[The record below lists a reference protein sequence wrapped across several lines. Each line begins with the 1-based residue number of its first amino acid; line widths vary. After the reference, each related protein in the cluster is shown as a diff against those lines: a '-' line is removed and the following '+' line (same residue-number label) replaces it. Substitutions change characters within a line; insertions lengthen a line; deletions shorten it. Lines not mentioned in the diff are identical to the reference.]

1 MPIITYREAL
11 RQAIDEEMARDESVF
26 IMGEEVAE
34 YNGAY
39 KVTQGLWEKYGSR
52 RVIDTPITEESFTG
66 AGVGAAMVGLRPIVE
81 MMTFNFSLVAIDQI
95 INNAAKMRYMS
106 GGQFKVPMVIRGPNG
121 PAEHLAAQHSQALQ
135 SFFVHVPGL
144 KVVSPA
150 TPYDAKGMLKT
161 AIRDD
166 NPVIFLEGEMMYGWK
181 GEVPDEEYTI
191 PFGVAEIKRE
201 GSDVSLITYGK
212 PLQIVTEAADKLSEI
227 GVHAEIVDIRSL
239 RPLDEESIYQ
249 SVRKTNR
256 AVIIEESWPVASV
269 GSYVGWLISKNCFD
283 DLDASVEM
291 VASEDVPMPYNHKLE
306 LAAQPSTQKVVE
318 AAKKVLYL

>member
-1 MPIITYREAL
+1 
-11 RQAIDEEMARDESVF
+11 
-26 IMGEEVAE
+26 
-34 YNGAY
+34 
-39 KVTQGLWEKYGSR
+39 
-52 RVIDTPITEESFTG
+52 
-66 AGVGAAMVGLRPIVE
+66 
-81 MMTFNFSLVAIDQI
+81 
-95 INNAAKMRYMS
+95 
-106 GGQFKVPMVIRGPNG
+106 
-121 PAEHLAAQHSQALQ
+121 
-135 SFFVHVPGL
+135 
-144 KVVSPA
+144 
-150 TPYDAKGMLKT
+150 MLKT